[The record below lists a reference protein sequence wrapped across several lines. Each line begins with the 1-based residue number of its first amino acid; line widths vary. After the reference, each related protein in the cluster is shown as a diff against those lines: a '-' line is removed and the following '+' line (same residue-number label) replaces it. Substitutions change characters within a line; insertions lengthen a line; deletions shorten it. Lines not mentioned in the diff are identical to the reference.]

1 MKPLSEAN
9 QNLKKAYMNAKSSAK
24 NSDTEDWVE
33 KLARFGFIAKG
44 TIYCLIG
51 VFATMAAFGISGG
64 ENTGRTE
71 IFKIIYEQ
79 PFGRILLAV
88 LALGMFSYMFW
99 RLVEAIKNPDRIE
112 DDVKGKIKR
121 VGFALGGLLYGG
133 AAVYAMKMVI
143 DGASSSGG
151 GNGRELLISKAL
163 SLPMGQW
170 IVGLV
175 ALGIIGKGLFQLY
188 TGFTAKYMKDI
199 ESVNLKKNERKAY
212 KRAGR
217 LGYVSRGVVF
227 VIIGYFMGRAAMEF
241 SADQAKGTEEALSF
255 LQSGSYGPYVLG
267 AVAIGLIS
275 YGVFMFVKARYKRFN
290 T

>member
-9 QNLKKAYMNAKSSAK
+9 ENLKKTYMNAKSSAK
-24 NSDTEDWVE
+24 NSNTEDWVE

-51 VFATMAAFGISGG
+51 IFATMAAFGISGG
-64 ENTGRTE
+64 EKTGRTE

-79 PFGRILLAV
+79 PFGRILLAI
-88 LALGMFSYMFW
+88 LALGLFSYMVW
-99 RLVEAIKNPDRIE
+99 RLVKAIKNPDGI
-112 DDVKGKIKR
+112 DNDVKGKIKR
-121 VGFALGGLLYGG
+121 AGYALGGLLYGG

-143 DGASSSGG
+143 DGGSSSGG

-175 ALGIIGKGLFQLY
+175 ALGIIGKGIFELY

-199 ESVNLKKNERKAY
+199 ESVNLEKNERKAY

-217 LGYVSRGVVF
+217 FGYISRGIVLL
-227 VIIGYFMGRAAMEF
+227 IIGYFMGRAAMEYNP
-241 SADQAKGTEEALSF
+241 DKAKGTEEALSF
-255 LQSGSYGPYVLG
+255 LQDSSYGPYLLG
-267 AVAIGLIS
+267 AIAIGFIA
-275 YGVFMFVKARYKRFN
+275 YGVFMFVKARYKKFN

>member
-9 QNLKKAYMNAKSSAK
+9 QNLKKTYMNAKSSAK
-24 NSDTEDWVE
+24 NSNTEDWVE

-51 VFATMAAFGISGG
+51 ILATMAAFGISGG
-64 ENTGRTE
+64 EKTGRTE

-79 PFGRILLAV
+79 PFGRILLAI
-88 LALGMFSYMFW
+88 LALGLFSYMIW
-99 RLVEAIKNPDRIE
+99 RLVEAIKNPDGIKN
-112 DDVKGKIKR
+112 DAKGKIKR
-121 VGFALGGLLYGG
+121 IGYGLSGLLYGG

-143 DGASSSGG
+143 DGGSSSGG
-151 GNGRELLISKAL
+151 GNGREMLISKAL

-175 ALGIIGKGLFQLY
+175 ALGIIGKGIFQLY

-199 ESVNLKKNERKAY
+199 ESVNLEKNERKAY

-217 LGYVSRGVVF
+217 FGFISRGIVF
-227 VIIGYFMGRAAMEF
+227 LIIGYFMGRAAIEYNP
-241 SADQAKGTEEALSF
+241 DKAKGTEEALSF
-255 LQSGSYGPYVLG
+255 LQGSSYGPYLLG
-267 AVAIGLIS
+267 AVAIGLIA